1 MRFCTKGCFLN
12 LTGEKIPLNRI
23 LLLTQTMSQRHF
35 IKMAL
40 EKMMGLSRMMVKI
53 ILVGQRSRA
62 GLAKVGC
69 PVSTDFIS
77 LNPSSPNINKQT
89 LQTDQYIFVWLNCT
103 LGRVNL
109 KTTLPGQQL
118 SPRHAGL
125 CGVAVQSS
133 RADMCWHNNYF
144 SFAFLRFAL
153 LCDCW
158 GSLLVTDCDICHPQQ
173 FLVP

>member
-69 PVSTDFIS
+69 LVSTDFIS

-89 LQTDQYIFVWLNCT
+89 LQTDQYIFVWLNCN

-109 KTTLPGQQL
+109 ETTLAGQQL
-118 SPRHAGL
+118 RPRHAGL

-144 SFAFLRFAL
+144 SFAFLHFAL
-153 LCDCW
+153 LCDCC
-158 GSLLVTDCDICHPQQ
+158 GSLLVTDCDICHP
-173 FLVP
+173 

>member
-1 MRFCTKGCFLN
+1 MRFCTKGYFLN

-23 LLLTQTMSQRHF
+23 LLLTQTMFQRHF

-77 LNPSSPNINKQT
+77 LNPSRPNINKQNSPIWS
-89 LQTDQYIFVWLNCT
+89 QYIFLKIQA
-103 LGRVNL
+103 LGFQFSW
-109 KTTLPGQQL
+109 KTMLCF
-118 SPRHAGL
+118 HA
-125 CGVAVQSS
+125 QRS
-133 RADMCWHNNYF
+133 WETIHN
-144 SFAFLRFAL
+144 S
-153 LCDCW
+153 
-158 GSLLVTDCDICHPQQ
+158 
-173 FLVP
+173 FLVPWKFMENPPLKCFHFLEVIYFNISWSWKP

>member
-53 ILVGQRSRA
+53 ILGGRRSRA

-69 PVSTDFIS
+69 LPGGGGHSH
-77 LNPSSPNINKQT
+77 
-89 LQTDQYIFVWLNCT
+89 
-103 LGRVNL
+103 
-109 KTTLPGQQL
+109 TLPILVCAAQRGRDFEAPNL
-118 SPRHAGL
+118 ERGIHFR
-125 CGVAVQSS
+125 GV
-133 RADMCWHNNYF
+133 F
-144 SFAFLRFAL
+144 
-153 LCDCW
+153 
-158 GSLLVTDCDICHPQQ
+158 
-173 FLVP
+173 